1 MLRIPS
7 PLPEDLEH
15 LVHKTIGC
23 CVQVHRVLGPG
34 LLESPYSRAVA
45 IELTEKGIPFEREK
59 EFVVTYR
66 GQPLCRHRI
75 DFVVDGRVLLE
86 LKAVDRLTPVHRA
99 QVHSYLRISQIPIG
113 LLMNFNE
120 VLLQDGIKRII
131 L

>member
-1 MLRIPS
+1 MKCNHEDAKTRKKVFMLRIPS

-23 CVQVHRVLGPG
+23 CVQVHRALGPG
-34 LLESPYSRAVA
+34 LLESPDSRAVA
-45 IELTEKGIPFEREK
+45 IELTEKGIPCEREK

-75 DFVVDGRVLLE
+75 DFVC
-86 LKAVDRLTPVHRA
+86 
-99 QVHSYLRISQIPIG
+99 LRICKIPVG
-113 LLMNFNE
+113 LLMNINE

>member
-1 MLRIPS
+1 MVSR
-7 PLPEDLEH
+7 
-15 LVHKTIGC
+15 
-23 CVQVHRVLGPG
+23 CVDTGSISSSMDVL
-34 LLESPYSRAVA
+34 
-45 IELTEKGIPFEREK
+45 
-59 EFVVTYR
+59 
-66 GQPLCRHRI
+66 
-75 DFVVDGRVLLE
+75 LLE

>member
-1 MLRIPS
+1 M
-7 PLPEDLEH
+7 
-15 LVHKTIGC
+15 
-23 CVQVHRVLGPG
+23 QVHRVLGPG

-59 EFVVTYR
+59 EFVVMYR

-99 QVHSYLRISQIPIG
+99 QVHSYLRISQIPVG